1 MIEREMAPRLQEMAE
16 KFPVVYLSGPRQ
28 SGKTTLARAAF
39 PEYGYV
45 SFENPD
51 VRRAFEA
58 DPNTFLAHY
67 GCRTVFDEAQRVPE
81 LFSYL
86 QGIVD
91 EDGGPGQ
98 YVLTGSQNFLLM
110 QSISQTLAGRVSIFT
125 LPPLSLHEL
134 CQAGLAPASIEE
146 WLFMGGYPRLYDA
159 GIEPP
164 DFFPGYLRTY
174 IERDV
179 RGELGV
185 RSLHDFDTFVRL
197 CAIRTGEL
205 LNLTS
210 LASDCGINRRTA
222 QSWLSILEASGIV
235 YLLQPHFSNAGKRLV
250 KSPKLYLVDTGLAC
264 SLIGLDAADELT
276 LDERKGHLFESAV
289 IAEAL
294 KRSYAQ
300 GREPRLSFWRDA
312 NGREIDLLVEKG
324 LKPVRAVEIKASATY
339 NPKFFDA
346 LDRVAGP
353 ELGLDSEACSVV
365 YGGDMSFT
373 TEHGSVVAFRDLQF

>member
-1 MIEREMAPRLQEMAE
+1 MAPRLQEMAM

-67 GCRTVFDEAQRVPE
+67 GCQMIFDEAQRVPE

-159 GIEPP
+159 GMEPP

-276 LDERKGHLFESAV
+276 MDERKGHLFESAV

-346 LDRVAGP
+346 LDRIAGP
-353 ELGLDSEACSVV
+353 ELGLGPEACSVV
-365 YGGDMSFT
+365 YGGDMSFA
-373 TEHGSVVAFRDLQF
+373 TEHGSVAAFRDLQF